1 MASPAQILANQAN
14 AQHSTGPR
22 TEEGKAKSAQ
32 NHRTHGL
39 SLGIFTL
46 SPEIAP
52 EFRDFE
58 AKLAVELSPQGAAE
72 WDVFRQFLDG
82 SARILQIR
90 HLVANMIKAHDEDPL
105 LVPELT
111 ADVRQLTRYRAAAE
125 MVAFRAL
132 RLLRE
137 LQTARLFRMF
147 HLTPEERK
155 VVPPVA
161 QPGRQFE
168 LNGDMLAHNDREIF
182 YHVHGAHH
190 FTGRFNPPPD
200 EAPTT
205 FTGSNPM
212 ARDADRAKRA
222 EHQPAATGA
231 SPDSRCGKECAPSR
245 G

>member
-1 MASPAQILANQAN
+1 MASPAQVLANQAN

-39 SLGIFTL
+39 SLGVFTL
-46 SPEIAP
+46 SPELEP

-90 HLVANMIKAHDEDPL
+90 HLVANMIKAHEEDPL
-105 LVPELT
+105 LVPALT
-111 ADVRQLTRYRAAAE
+111 ADLRQLTRYRAAAE

-147 HLTPEERK
+147 HLTPEEK
-155 VVPPVA
+155 QVVPPVA
-161 QPGRQFE
+161 NPGRKFE

-182 YHVHGAHH
+182 YYVHGAHH
-190 FTGRFNPPPD
+190 FTGRFTQPPD
-200 EAPTT
+200 EATTT

-222 EHQPAATGA
+222 EPQPAAPA
-231 SPDSRCGKECAPSR
+231 A
-245 G
+245 

>member
-22 TEEGKAKSAQ
+22 TEEGKAKSSQ

-39 SLGIFTL
+39 SLGVFVL

-58 AKLAVELSPQGAAE
+58 AKLCTEINPQGAAE
-72 WDVFRQFLDG
+72 WDVLRQFLDA

-90 HLVANMIKAHDEDPL
+90 HLVANMINAHEEDPL

-111 ADVRQLTRYRAAAE
+111 AEVHQLTRYRAAAE
-125 MVAFRAL
+125 MIAFRAL

-137 LQTARLFRMF
+137 LRTARLFRMF

-155 VVPPVA
+155 VVPPVS

-168 LNGDMLAHNDREIF
+168 LNGDMLAHNDRGVF
-182 YHVHGAHH
+182 YYLHGAHH
-190 FTGRFNPPPD
+190 FTGRFHQA
-200 EAPTT
+200 ETSATT
-205 FTGSNPM
+205 GFTASNPTVG
-212 ARDADRAKRA
+212 
-222 EHQPAATGA
+222 PPLAA
-231 SPDSRCGKECAPSR
+231 
-245 G
+245 

>member
-1 MASPAQILANQAN
+1 MASPAQIFANQAN
-14 AQHSTGPR
+14 ARHSTGPR

-39 SLGIFTL
+39 SLGVFTL
-46 SPEIAP
+46 SPELEP

-105 LVPELT
+105 LVPEVT
-111 ADVRQLTRYRAAAE
+111 ADLRQLTRYRAAAE

-147 HLTPEERK
+147 HLTPEEK
-155 VVPPVA
+155 QVVPPVA
-161 QPGRQFE
+161 NPGRKFE

-182 YHVHGAHH
+182 YYVHGAHH
-190 FTGRFNPPPD
+190 FTGRFTQPPD
-200 EAPTT
+200 EATTT

-212 ARDADRAKRA
+212 APDAVRAKRA
-222 EHQPAATGA
+222 EPQPAAPA
-231 SPDSRCGKECAPSR
+231 A
-245 G
+245 

>member
-22 TEEGKAKSAQ
+22 TEEGKATSSQ

-39 SLGIFTL
+39 SLGAFTL
-46 SPEIAP
+46 SPELEP

-58 AKLAVELSPQGAAE
+58 AKLSVELNPQGAAE

-90 HLVANMIKAHDEDPL
+90 HLVANMIKAHEEDPL
-105 LVPELT
+105 LVPAVT
-111 ADVRQLTRYRAAAE
+111 ADLRQLTRYRAAAE

-147 HLTPEERK
+147 HLTPEEQQ

-161 QPGRQFE
+161 NPGRKFE

-182 YHVHGAHH
+182 YYVHGAHH
-190 FTGRFNPPPD
+190 FTGRFNPRPP
-200 EAPTT
+200 EAETSGNAGPPPAEEA
-205 FTGSNPM
+205 GEM
-212 ARDADRAKRA
+212 A
-222 EHQPAATGA
+222 AAA
-231 SPDSRCGKECAPSR
+231 
-245 G
+245 